1 MRLVPADVVLPEYLE
16 AILRH
21 GPVRSQLTNASC
33 GTSGSMMKINSEA
46 VLRTVIALPSLE
58 EQRVLLSRM
67 TAISSLIE
75 AEQLQRTSLR
85 QIKTGLMQDLL
96 TSRVRVKAD
105 EPEEIA
111 A

>member
-1 MRLVPADVVLPEYLE
+1 
-16 AILRH
+16 
-21 GPVRSQLTNASC
+21 
-33 GTSGSMMKINSEA
+33 MMKINSEA

-75 AEQLQRTSLR
+75 AELLQRTSLR

-96 TSRVRVKAD
+96 TGKVAVKAD
-105 EPEEIA
+105 KPEEITR
-111 A
+111 